1 MECADN
7 EKAAVGGQVTPHDD
21 QICDDVTAASNEPK
35 VDEVLD
41 HSSSTSDPTGDSLP
55 RSQDVTTTSID
66 LFANSRDSFDE
77 LVQNITLDK
86 TSDAPESSPNPN
98 ANVTSN
104 VITDLPSLVD
114 DVTGRSH
121 DLTRHLVL
129 EVVVE
134 EWREGERGRSRPE
147 LRLRLLEQSTMTE
160 SVVHLRDE
168 W

>member
-1 MECADN
+1 M
-7 EKAAVGGQVTPHDD
+7 GGQVTPHDD
-21 QICDDVTAASNEPK
+21 QIGDDVTAVSHEQRI
-35 VDEVLD
+35 DEVLD
-41 HSSSTSDPTGDSLP
+41 HSSSMSDPTSDPLP
-55 RSQDVTTTSID
+55 QSQNVTTTSID

-77 LVQNITLDK
+77 LVQNLTLDK
-86 TSDAPESSPNPN
+86 TSDALESSPNPN

-104 VITDLPSLVD
+104 VITNLPSLVD

-147 LRLRLLEQSTMTE
+147 LRLRLLDQSTMTE